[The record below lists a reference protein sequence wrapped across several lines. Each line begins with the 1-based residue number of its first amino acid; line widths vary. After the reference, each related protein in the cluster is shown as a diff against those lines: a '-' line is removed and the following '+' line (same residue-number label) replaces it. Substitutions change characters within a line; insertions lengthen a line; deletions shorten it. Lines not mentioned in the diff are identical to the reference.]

1 MAKRHLRKEFKGVLL
16 AVGACALI
24 AFGVLGYNAL
34 TQTQVKSI
42 VYWELGQPLHITAEA
57 FFTHLP
63 IGAEPVLTTD
73 LSGVDEAVLGETD
86 VSLELDGKTF
96 TSSLVIRDTT
106 APDVEVMTGT
116 IEVGQYIEAQALISS
131 IADMQ
136 TTTVTYKST
145 PDFSS
150 VKTVKVTLRVT
161 DASGNE
167 TEADTEVI
175 VVNDL
180 TPPQIT
186 LLAPLYV
193 KLNEPSPDFWAYS
206 EVTDAK
212 SGIAAIEI
220 DDSGVVLNKLGT
232 SVVVLKATDNDGNE
246 NIVERP
252 VIVAAKATVLT
263 MNAMADP
270 QNQKASDYAKAVYA
284 DLVTASMSDRQKL
297 RAIYDFLL
305 DEMSYRTDNSD
316 DYNIDSNNKID
327 EYAKFAFENMVG
339 NCFYYASMAAE
350 LIQEGG
356 FEVTLIKGEGYSQT
370 EPDHFLLHYWLIVR
384 VDGKLYHFDPLYEQL
399 YKGKRQFF
407 LVTDSVIYGSSHQWV
422 KADFPATN

>member
-1 MAKRHLRKEFKGVLL
+1 
-16 AVGACALI
+16 
-24 AFGVLGYNAL
+24 
-34 TQTQVKSI
+34 
-42 VYWELGQPLHITAEA
+42 
-57 FFTHLP
+57 
-63 IGAEPVLTTD
+63 
-73 LSGVDEAVLGETD
+73 
-86 VSLELDGKTF
+86 
-96 TSSLVIRDTT
+96 
-106 APDVEVMTGT
+106 
-116 IEVGQYIEAQALISS
+116 
-131 IADMQ
+131 
-136 TTTVTYKST
+136 
-145 PDFSS
+145 
-150 VKTVKVTLRVT
+150 VT

-167 TEADTEVI
+167 TELTTQVV

-193 KLNEPSPDFWAYS
+193 ELNEPSPDYWAYT
-206 EVTDAK
+206 EITDAK
-212 SGIAAIEI
+212 SGLDTTAI
-220 DDSGVVLNKLGT
+220 DDSGVVLDQLGT
-232 SVVVLKATDNDGNE
+232 SVVLLKATDKDGNQT
-246 NIVERP
+246 IVERP
-252 VIVAAKATVLT
+252 VVVAAKATVLT
-263 MNAMADP
+263 MNGMADP
-270 QNQKASDYAKAVYA
+270 LNQKASDYAKEVYA
-284 DLVTASMSDRQKL
+284 DLVTASMTDRQKL

-305 DEMSYRTDNSD
+305 DEMSYRTDNSN

-407 LVTDSVIYGSSHQWV
+407 LVTDSTIYGSSHRWI
-422 KADFPATN
+422 KADYPATN